1 MKLSTIFSILALAG
15 SALASHAQTSP
26 KVMPKSVSPK
36 PEVLRRIPLAPSSRL
51 LALGRPGLSFNVYR
65 EVLDRRLGRA
75 QQCMARV
82 DGNSS
87 PVLRRQSP
95 ASRLAEE
102 ELPTLLYEDF
112 EAWDG
117 ETSAWLPDGWSK
129 QCTNDEQAAMEDG
142 RFTWHVDAK
151 RPQQTI
157 PNAIEGSKFAI
168 VYYANTTDENG
179 KKVDLAQDEWLISPA
194 VRLGEDARLDFYLGY
209 SPLFLFDLNNENV
222 NWGAMDFVNRKPS
235 TTLKVMLRA
244 DGGEW
249 QEIYDVYNEWAEESF
264 STLFNSCFDSNYHP
278 VALSL
283 ADYAGKEVQV
293 AFRFVGKFGNTMEID
308 AVRISGKAEDVAVRS
323 LVGEARASVTLHD
336 GHIIVSGYEGSVRV
350 YDAAGRRLSETQSQG
365 RAVVPTQG
373 FPDGVWMVSLDD
385 GRTFKLVKG
394 SK

>member
-1 MKLSTIFSILALAG
+1 MKLSTILSILALAG

-36 PEVLRRIPLAPSSRL
+36 PEVLRRVPLAPSSRL

-65 EVLDRRLGRA
+65 EILDRRLGRA

-82 DGNSS
+82 DGNPS

-117 ETSAWLPDGWSK
+117 ETSAWLPEGWTK
-129 QCTNDEQAAMEDG
+129 QVTNAEQEAMEDG
-142 RFTWHVDAK
+142 RFTWHVDTK
-151 RPQQTI
+151 HPQQTI

-179 KKVDLAQDEWLISPA
+179 KKVDLAQDEWLISPV

-209 SPLFLFDLNNENV
+209 SPLFLFDLNNENI

-235 TTLKVMLRA
+235 TTLKVMVSA

-249 QEIYDVYNEWAEESF
+249 QEVYDVYDEWSGETF
-264 STLFNSCFDSNYHP
+264 STLFNSCFDSSYHP
-278 VALSL
+278 VEIPLS
-283 ADYAGKEVQV
+283 DFAGKEVQV

-308 AVRISGKAEDVAVRS
+308 AVCISGKAENVAVRPLEGS
-323 LVGEARASVTLHD
+323 AGASVFWQD
-336 GHIIVSGYEGSVRV
+336 DHIVVDGYEGGVKV
-350 YDAAGRRLSETQSQG
+350 YDVAGRGLSEAKSLG
-365 RAVVPTQG
+365 RTEIPTQA
-373 FPDGVWMVSLDD
+373 FPDGVWLVRLGD
-385 GRTFKLVKG
+385 GRTFRLVKG
-394 SK
+394 CK

>member
-1 MKLSTIFSILALAG
+1 MAVRPELYSNIYKDIL
-15 SALASHAQTSP
+15 
-26 KVMPKSVSPK
+26 
-36 PEVLRRIPLAPSSRL
+36 EERL
-51 LALGRPGLSFNVYR
+51 DGVPNRSFHC
-65 EVLDRRLGRA
+65 DG
-75 QQCMARV
+75 
-82 DGNSS
+82 DGNPIRRCQT
-87 PVLRRQSP
+87 PVLRVG
-95 ASRLAEE
+95 EE
-102 ELPTLLYEDF
+102 EWSTLFYEDF
-112 EAWDG
+112 ESWDG
-117 ETSAWLPDGWSK
+117 ETSAWLPEGWTK
-129 QCTNDEQAAMEDG
+129 QVTNAEQEAMEDG
-142 RFTWHVDAK
+142 RFTWHVDTK
-151 RPQQTI
+151 HPQQTI

-308 AVRISGKAEDVAVRS
+308 AVRISGKSDDVAVRP
-323 LVGEARASVTLHD
+323 LVGGAEASVTLHD
-336 GHIIVSGYEGSVRV
+336 GHITVTGYEGSVRV